1 MKELNKAKELQDLES
16 LASNI
21 RTLMWNYSMTQSDLA
36 RTVGVPQPTI
46 NRVILCR
53 SMPKVSTIKNI
64 ADFYSVSLDSM
75 LERNG
80 VDLDP
85 TIRNSKLMSRLK
97 SELDMVS
104 KPDAIP
110 LHRKFYNMFRV
121 GRSDNANS

>member
-1 MKELNKAKELQDLES
+1 MINNNKAKEVKDLES

-36 RTVGVPQPTI
+36 RTVGVPQATI
-46 NRVILCR
+46 NRVVLCR

-64 ADFYSVSLDSM
+64 AEFYSVSLDSM

-110 LHRKFYNMFRV
+110 LHRKFYNMFRA
-121 GRSDNANS
+121 GRSGNANS

>member
-1 MKELNKAKELQDLES
+1 MINNNKAKEVKDLES
-16 LASNI
+16 LAGNI

-36 RTVGVPQPTI
+36 RTVGVPQATI
-46 NRVILCR
+46 NRVVLCR

-110 LHRKFYNMFRV
+110 LHRKFYNMFRA

>member
-1 MKELNKAKELQDLES
+1 MINNNKAKEVKDLES
-16 LASNI
+16 LAGNI

-36 RTVGVPQPTI
+36 RTVGVPQATI
-46 NRVILCR
+46 NRVVLCR

-110 LHRKFYNMFRV
+110 LHRKFYNMFRA
-121 GRSDNANS
+121 GRADNANS